1 VVVLEKGRPGLILIE
16 LVKQTRRARVWVT
29 LAVMAIVPLL
39 LTAVIGST
47 RPAVAERI
55 GDWGSVVTNTSGF
68 TMPLIALTAMQL
80 FLIPLGVTILA
91 AEAVAGE
98 RSWGS
103 LRYLLARPVS
113 RSRVLLS
120 KTAVAA
126 AFALAVV
133 LVATTAS
140 LAGGVLAFGWRPLTV
155 LDLQHT
161 SAFFIA
167 TTTLNPA
174 AALARVWLATGLV
187 ACSMAGTFAFT
198 LFLSTL
204 TDRPFGAV
212 AGGIGLGLVSRAL
225 DNIPGL
231 HALGPWLPMT
241 DAGTTAWTALF
252 MQPVDLSGVAHLALV
267 QAVYSAAFLAAAW
280 IRFSRADVLG

>member
-1 VVVLEKGRPGLILIE
+1 VVVLEKGRPGLIRIE
-16 LVKQTRRARVWVT
+16 LVKQTCRAKGWVT
-29 LAVMAIVPLL
+29 LAVMALVPLL
-39 LTAVIGST
+39 LTVVIGTT
-47 RPAVAERI
+47 RPAIAERV

-68 TMPLIALTAMQL
+68 TVPLIALTAMQL
-80 FLIPLGVTILA
+80 FLIPLGVTIFA

-103 LRYLLARPVS
+103 LRYLLVRPVS

-133 LVATTAS
+133 MVATAAS
-140 LAGGVLAFGWRPLTV
+140 VAGGVLAFGWRPLTV

-161 SAFFIA
+161 SAFFVA
-167 TTTLNPA
+167 TTTLAPGT
-174 AALARVWLATGLV
+174 ALLRIWLATGLV
-187 ACSMAGTFAFT
+187 AGSMVSTFAFA

-231 HALGPWLPMT
+231 HLLSPWLPMT

-252 MQPVDLSGVAHLALV
+252 LQPVNLDGVAHLALV
-267 QAVYSAAFLAAAW
+267 QAVYGAVFLAAAW